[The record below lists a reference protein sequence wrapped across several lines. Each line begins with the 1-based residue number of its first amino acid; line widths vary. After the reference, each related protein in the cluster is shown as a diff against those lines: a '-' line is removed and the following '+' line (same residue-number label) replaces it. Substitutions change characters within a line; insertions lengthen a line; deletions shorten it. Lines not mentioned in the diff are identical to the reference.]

1 MTATINE
8 RKQARWV
15 GYEQRYQPDAGI
27 EHLDLELAASLLR
40 RTPAGERPVHE
51 ALEYYALIDKDAGDW
66 RITNAALLLFARRPA
81 RRWHEAAG
89 IRVFRAEGNERL
101 HGRERNATRIGH
113 IDPPL
118 GRAIEEGWWMVR
130 RAAGWA
136 TSRIPSSAHAPTCP
150 DIPHVAGIPATV
162 WREALV
168 NAIAHRDYEVETRET
183 EIWLYDD
190 RVEIS
195 NPGDLLR
202 PATLDALRRGRPV
215 HASRKPLLVRVLTD
229 AGIMRDEGSG
239 IPTIFHQMKTNSLPL
254 PVIILKDGVFRL
266 TLYGQYS
273 PRAQSSH
280 KAAPDSGCLEF

>member
-1 MTATINE
+1 MNATINE

-15 GYEQRYQPDAGI
+15 GYEQRYQPAAGI

-51 ALEYYALIDKDAGDW
+51 ALEYYALIDRDVGDW
-66 RITNAALLLFARRPA
+66 RITNLALLLFARRPA
-81 RRWHEAAG
+81 RRWHAAAG
-89 IRVFRAEGNERL
+89 IDVFKVEGNERL
-101 HGRERNATRIGH
+101 HGRERNATRIGR

-118 GRAIEEGWWMVR
+118 ARAIEEGWWMVR
-130 RAAGWA
+130 SAAGWE
-136 TSRIPSSAHAPTCP
+136 TSRIPSSDHPPTCP
-150 DIPHVAGIPATV
+150 TIPQVPGIPATV

-202 PATLDALRRGRPV
+202 PATLDALCRARPV
-215 HASRKPLLVRVLTD
+215 HASRNPLLVRVLTD

-239 IPTIFHQMKTNSLPL
+239 IPTIFHQMKTNSLPV
-254 PVIILKDGVFRL
+254 PGITVEDGVFRL
-266 TLYGQYS
+266 TLRDRPLPEARS
-273 PRAQSSH
+273 PH
-280 KAAPDSGCLEF
+280 